1 MIAVLLKDAE
11 QSEVLSV
18 CTSYTFRKHKMTKQT
33 KWFNFECSTET
44 LSLPYSHQIYCNTH
58 ELPFSWDLLAND
70 NIFLSKKYLEALEKA
85 SPSNMTC
92 HFIGIFRGNEL
103 VAIALSQ
110 FLDLNAIDC
119 YGNKNQVR
127 HLSLK
132 NYLFRKYS
140 SRILVMGNNMLSG
153 QNAYAVS
160 VTADLPKVLQALS
173 LAAVELKGLFN
184 AKGIDIHL
192 TTFKDFQSTEM
203 EAFRMPAFKDDL
215 RFSVQ
220 PNMVLALSDT
230 WKSEQ
235 DYVNAMSKK
244 YRSQFKR
251 SRTKAKG
258 IEKKELGVEEIREQ
272 EEKLQELYLHVASN
286 APFNTFYLPK
296 HHFSI
301 LKEKLL
307 SDFMLVGYFLDEQL
321 IGFKTMIKNGDVLDT
336 YFLGYDDSIQKEKM
350 LYLNMLYDMISHA
363 IHNGFNKIIF
373 GRTAL
378 EIKSSIGARPEEMVG
393 LMKHSSKLINR
404 FLPFFFNYL
413 EPKTVWQERN
423 PFQASPQ

>member
-1 MIAVLLKDAE
+1 MIAVLLRDAE
-11 QSEVLSV
+11 QSAMLSV

-33 KWFNFECSTET
+33 KWFNFECSTEA
-44 LSLPYSHQIYCNTH
+44 LSLTYSHQIYSHTH
-58 ELPFSWDLLAND
+58 ALPHSWDLLAND

-85 SPSNMTC
+85 APSNMTC
-92 HFIGIFRGNEL
+92 HFIGVFRGNEL

-110 FLDLNAIDC
+110 FLDLNSIDC
-119 YGNKNQVR
+119 YGNKNQVK

-132 NYLFRKYS
+132 NYLFKKYS

-160 VTADLPKVLQALS
+160 ATASIPQVLQALS
-173 LAAVELKGLFN
+173 LAADELKAIFN
-184 AKGIDIHL
+184 KKGIDIHL
-192 TTFKDFQSTEM
+192 TSFKDFQATEIDN
-203 EAFRMPAFKDDL
+203 FGMPAFKDDL

-220 PNMVLALSDT
+220 PNMVLALSHA

-258 IEKKELGVEEIREQ
+258 IEKKELGLEEIRAQ
-272 EEKLQELYLHVASN
+272 EDKLEELYLHVASN

-296 HHFSI
+296 QHFSV

-307 SDFMLVGYFLDEQL
+307 ADFMLVGYFMDGQL
-321 IGFKTMIKNGDVLDT
+321 IGFKTMIRNGEVLDT

-350 LYLNMLYDMISHA
+350 LYLNMLYDMTSHA
-363 IHNGFNKIIF
+363 IQNGFSKIIF

-423 PFQASPQ
+423 PFQASLQ